1 MTVSV
6 FVQRAFRFTSGLGG
20 AALLSFSAMSPAL
33 SIVPTSSTSPTS
45 NRVEH
50 GIELA
55 GFGDFI
61 NVIRDGQ
68 DIYEEHQENTREQE
82 IHEAQMEERERQL
95 RAYEEAQAA
104 AAEATRQE
112 AARRQALWE
121 SMTPQQRHAYMDEQR
136 QAQARQDEA
145 ANLFMLGIGSALIEG
160 MMTPDCRLYEG
171 DYGNVYEVC
180 S

>member
-1 MTVSV
+1 MSISV
-6 FVQRAFRFTSGLGG
+6 FVRRASYFTSSLTG
-20 AALLSFSAMSPAL
+20 AALLSFSSLSPAL
-33 SIVPTSSTSPTS
+33 AILPSLDYVQPE
-45 NRVEH
+45 VE
-50 GIELA
+50 IA

-61 NVIRDGQ
+61 RVIRDGQ
-68 DIYEEHQENTREQE
+68 DVYEDHQENVREQE
-82 IHEAQMEERERQL
+82 IHEADMAERERRL
-95 RAYEEAQAA
+95 KAYEEAQAA

-112 AARRQALWE
+112 AARRQSLWE
-121 SMTPQQRHAYMDEQR
+121 GMTPQQRHAYMEEQR

-145 ANLFMLGIGSALIEG
+145 ANLFMLGVGSALIEG

>member
-1 MTVSV
+1 MKAKTRLFPLLCAASTTFVSL
-6 FVQRAFRFTSGLGG
+6 ASLPLKPAI
-20 AALLSFSAMSPAL
+20 AAMP
-33 SIVPTSSTSPTS
+33 STEQAQT
-45 NRVEH
+45 R
-50 GIELA
+50 IELA
-55 GFGDFI
+55 GFGNFMRI
-61 NVIRDGQ
+61 LERGQ
-68 DIYEEHQENTREQE
+68 DMYEEHQENVREQE
-82 IHEAQMEERERQL
+82 IHDAQMEERERKL

-121 SMTPQQRHAYMDEQR
+121 SMTPQQRHAYVEEQR

-171 DYGNVYEVC
+171 DYGRVYEVC
-180 S
+180 N